1 MQQINMTVTNNGT
14 KSEDFK
20 TFRKLA
26 FTNTQI
32 NAHLRKPLNSFVAVF
47 KVFLTRAYKICSNR
61 YIDEEIQFL
70 IDVFTDNGCERKNFE
85 KNIKKLFKR
94 TAKST
99 RY

>member
-1 MQQINMTVTNNGT
+1 MTVTNNGT

-32 NAHLRKPLNSFVAVF
+32 NAHLRKPL